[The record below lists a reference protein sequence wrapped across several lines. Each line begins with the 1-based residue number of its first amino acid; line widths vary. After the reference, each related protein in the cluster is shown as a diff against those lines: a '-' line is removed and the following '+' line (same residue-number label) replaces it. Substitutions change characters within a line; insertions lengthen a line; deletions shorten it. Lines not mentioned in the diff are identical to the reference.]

1 MHPGDTA
8 RQRAEALF
16 KPSSPKATAATAPSP
31 FDSIKRQAALAHSI
45 GKLRRSDRLVGTIG
59 LPKVADTTREG

>member
-1 MHPGDTA
+1 MHPRDTA

-16 KPSSPKATAATAPSP
+16 KPSAPHAARAEAPSP

-45 GKLRRSDRLVGTIG
+45 GRLKRSDRPVGTIA
-59 LPKVADTTREG
+59 LPAVADGTRES